1 MKKIAVIG
9 GGISGIATA
18 QILRKNGFTPVVFE
32 RSSTPG
38 GVWAAAY
45 PEVHLQN
52 LYNHY
57 HLSDFPWPYKP
68 DFHPSGRQ
76 ILDYLRRAID
86 HLQLDVRLQ
95 HEVTALAENSN
106 GWLVTCRHNDAYKDE
121 QFDYVIISNGQY
133 TQRKM
138 QPPIEGVETF
148 EGKLITE
155 LDVKDLSVFNNKRVV
170 VVGFGKSALDMATF
184 ATDHAAEVHHVFRT
198 ARWLLPE
205 KILGMHFTRALFNR
219 FGTVMM
225 RSWVQ
230 PTAMESFLHK
240 RMTFAVMGFWKMIA
254 MILRFELKKHG
265 FGKGK
270 EARLRLKEVTPGTVL
285 INDLG
290 SKTALAP
297 EKYLPLVAT
306 GKIIPHQATLK
317 SFTRNGIIL
326 GNGKSL
332 SCDMVLLC
340 LGFDTPQF
348 PFLPQKYRDMLEKDN
363 DGAQLYRHMIHPRI
377 PRLAFCGF
385 NHGFLHVPTVEIGAQ
400 WICACLKGEMQLP
413 AIDEMERSMARTQQ
427 WKRAYVNYDPARS
440 YSTSTRFHQ
449 YIDVLLKDLGVS
461 PYRKMPNVFAE
472 VFVRYEAADYK
483 GITEEYNAKSKK
495 RKAPL
500 KPINVD
506 T

>member
-1 MKKIAVIG
+1 MKIAVIG

-18 QILRKNGFTPVVFE
+18 QILKKNGFTPVVFE
-32 RSSTPG
+32 RSPKPG

-68 DFHPSGRQ
+68 DFHPSGKQ
-76 ILDYLRRAID
+76 ILDYLDRAIR

-95 HEVTALAENSN
+95 HEVTALAEQNN
-106 GWLVTCRHNDAYKDE
+106 GWLVTYKNNDIVAE
-121 QFDYVIISNGQY
+121 EPFDYVIISNGQY

-138 QPPIEGVETF
+138 QPAIEGADVF
-148 EGKLITE
+148 EGRLITE
-155 LDVKDLSVFNNKRVV
+155 LDIKDLSLFKDKRVAV
-170 VVGFGKSALDMATF
+170 IGFGKSALDMACF
-184 ATDHAAEVHHVFRT
+184 ATDNAAEVHHVFRT

-230 PTAMESFLHK
+230 PSGMETFLHK
-240 RMTFAVMGFWKMIA
+240 RMKFAVMGFWQLIA
-254 MILRFELKKHG
+254 AILRFELKKHG
-265 FGKGK
+265 FRKGK
-270 EARLRLKEVTPGTVL
+270 AAKQRLKEVTPDTVL

-297 EKYLPLVAT
+297 EKYLPLVAS
-306 GKIIPHQATLK
+306 GKIIPHHASLR
-317 SFTRNGIIL
+317 SFTKDGIVL
-326 GNGKSL
+326 GNGQSL
-332 SCDMVLLC
+332 PCDVVMLC

-348 PFLPQKYRDMLEKDN
+348 PFLPQKYRDLLEKEN
-363 DGAQLYRHMIHPRI
+363 DGTQLYRHMIHPHI

-385 NHGFLHVPTVEIGAQ
+385 NHGFLHVPTVEIGTQ
-400 WICACLKGEMQLP
+400 WICACIRGEMQLP
-413 AIDEMERSMARTQQ
+413 GTDEMERSMARTLQ
-427 WKRAYVNYDPARS
+427 WKRTYVNYDPARS

-449 YIDVLLKDLGVS
+449 YIDVLLKDMGVS
-461 PYRKMPNVFAE
+461 PYRKMPNIFAE
-472 VFVRYEAADYK
+472 VFARYEAADYE
-483 GITEEYNAKSKK
+483 GIMEEYNANLKK

-500 KPINVD
+500 QPMKVD

>member
-1 MKKIAVIG
+1 MKVAVIG

-18 QILRKNGFTPVVFE
+18 QILKKNGFIPVVFE
-32 RSSTPG
+32 RSSIPG
-38 GVWAAAY
+38 GVWATAY

-57 HLSDFPWPYKP
+57 HLSDFPWPHKP

-76 ILDYLRRAID
+76 ILEYLAQAIQ
-86 HLQLDVRLQ
+86 HLQLDVRLR
-95 HEVTALAENSN
+95 HEVTALSENSN
-106 GWLVTCRHNDAYKDE
+106 GWHVTCTHNGELKDE

-133 TQRKM
+133 TQRKI
-138 QPPIEGVETF
+138 QPALEGADLF
-148 EGKLITE
+148 KGKLITE
-155 LDVKDLSVFNNKRVV
+155 LDVRNLSIFEGKRVAV
-170 VVGFGKSALDMATF
+170 IGFGKSALDMATF
-184 ATDHAAEVHHVFRT
+184 ATDNAAEVHHVFRT

-230 PTAMESFLHK
+230 PSSMETFLHK
-240 RMTFAVMGFWKMIA
+240 RMRFAVMGFWKMIA
-254 MILRFELKKHG
+254 SILRFELRKHG

-270 EARLRLKEVTPGTVL
+270 EAKQRLKEVTPATVL

-297 EKYLPLVAT
+297 IDYLPLVAT
-306 GKIIPHQATLK
+306 GKIIPHQQSLK
-317 SFTRNGIIL
+317 ALNKDGVVL
-326 GNGKSL
+326 GNGETIPV
-332 SCDMVLLC
+332 DIVMLC

-348 PFLPQKYRDMLEKDN
+348 PFLPQQYRDMLEKEN
-363 DGAQLYRHMIHPRI
+363 DGTQLYRHMIHPHI
-377 PRLAFCGF
+377 PKLAFCGF
-385 NHGFLHVPTVEIGAQ
+385 NHGFLHVPTVEIGTQ
-400 WICACLKGEMQLP
+400 WICSYLKGEMQLP
-413 AIDEMERSMARTQQ
+413 ANDEMESCMARVQQ
-427 WKRAYVNYDPARS
+427 WKRSYVNYDPARA

-472 VFVRYEAADYK
+472 VFARYEAADYK
-483 GITEEYNAKSKK
+483 GIMEEYNANYKK
-495 RKAPL
+495 RKGPL
-500 KPINVD
+500 KPMEVD

>member
-1 MKKIAVIG
+1 MKIAVIG

-18 QILRKNGFTPVVFE
+18 QILKKNGFIPVVFE
-32 RSSTPG
+32 RSATPG

-68 DFHPSGRQ
+68 DFHPSGKQ
-76 ILDYLRRAID
+76 ILDYLAKAIA

-95 HEVTALAENSN
+95 HEVTELAENDK
-106 GWLVTCRHNDAYKDE
+106 GWLVTCRNNGNFKEE
-121 QFDYVIISNGQY
+121 QFGYVIISNGQY
-133 TQRKM
+133 TQRKVN
-138 QPPIEGVETF
+138 PPISSSNVF
-148 EGKLITE
+148 EGKIITE
-155 LDVKDLSVFNNKRVV
+155 LDIKDLSVFNGKRVAV
-170 VVGFGKSALDMATF
+170 IGFGKSALDMATF
-184 ATDHAAEVHHVFRT
+184 ATGNASEVYHIFRT
-198 ARWLLPE
+198 PRWLLPE

-230 PTAMESFLHK
+230 PSSMERFLHK
-240 RMTFAVMGFWKMIA
+240 RMQFAVMGFWKMIA
-254 MILRFELKKHG
+254 AILKFELKKHG

-270 EARLRLKEVTPGTVL
+270 EARERLKAVTPKTVL

-297 EKYLPLVAT
+297 EKYLPLVSQ
-306 GKIIPHQATLK
+306 GRIIPHHASLK
-317 SFTRNGIIL
+317 GFTKNDIVLDNGDL
-326 GNGKSL
+326 L
-332 SCDMVLLC
+332 PCDIVLLC
-340 LGFDTPQF
+340 LGFETPQF
-348 PFLPQKYRDMLEKDN
+348 PFLPQQYREMLEKEN
-363 DGAQLYRHMIHPRI
+363 DGVQLYRHMIHPRI
-377 PRLAFCGF
+377 PKLAFCGF
-385 NHGFLHVPTVEIGAQ
+385 NHGFLHVPTVEVGTQ
-400 WICACLKGEMQLP
+400 WICSYIRGELQLP
-413 AIDEMERSMARTQQ
+413 DALQMEQSMSRIQQ
-427 WKRAYVNYDPARS
+427 WKRTYVNYDPARA

-472 VFVRYEAADYK
+472 VFARYEAADYK
-483 GITEEYNAKSKK
+483 GITEEYNDKKKK
-495 RKAPL
+495 RKDVL
-500 KPINVD
+500 KPIAVD